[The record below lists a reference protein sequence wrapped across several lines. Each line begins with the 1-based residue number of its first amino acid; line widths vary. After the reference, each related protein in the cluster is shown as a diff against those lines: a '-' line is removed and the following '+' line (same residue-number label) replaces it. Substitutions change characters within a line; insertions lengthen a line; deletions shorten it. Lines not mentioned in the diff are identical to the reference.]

1 MPRIAIVRK
10 DRCNPIGCGN
20 YLCARVCPVNM
31 EGKDC
36 ITPDPVTKKAV
47 IDEHLCTGC
56 GICPNRCPFE
66 AIYITNLPESLSEP
80 IHRYGRNG
88 FHLYRLPVPKLGT
101 VVGLIGRNGIGKST
115 TLKILSGQVVPNLGT
130 DKDATIQD
138 VIQRFKGTEAQA
150 FFEKMRDEKI
160 AISYKPQQVDLIPL
174 KTKGKVEDLLRKVDE
189 RNQFDHVID
198 QLDLKHILHNT
209 VETLS
214 GGELQRVAIA
224 ACALKQATIY
234 AIDEPTSYLDIK
246 QRLRM
251 SRFLRTLPNEE
262 TGVLLVDHDLIIL
275 DSVTDQV
282 HLVYGKEAAYGIV
295 SFPKTS
301 REGIN
306 TYLSGFIRDENMR
319 FRDKPITFQ
328 ARPPTD
334 AKKLNLLTS
343 WSNITKK
350 QGHFTLEAPTGSL
363 YRQEVVGVL
372 GENGIGKTTFIK
384 ILARVEK
391 PDTGEIDQGVRVSY
405 KPQYL
410 DSASD
415 EPVLTIL
422 QDAVSKYNIQL
433 IQPLELNHLLTK
445 PINQLSGG
453 ELQRVAIAKC
463 LSQDAELYVL
473 DEPSAYLDVEQRLA
487 ASKAIRDIAYSHS
500 KTILVVDHD
509 LLFIDYVSDRLLVC
523 EGQPARHGTVH
534 GPFRMED
541 GMNRFL
547 KGIDLTFRRDPE
559 TKRPRAN
566 SPGSRLDREQ
576 KENGKL
582 YYS

>member
-10 DRCNPIGCGN
+10 DRCNPVGCGN

-66 AIYITNLPESLSEP
+66 AIYITNLPEALSEP

-115 TLKILSGQVVPNLGT
+115 TLKILSGMLKPNLGT
-130 DKDATIQD
+130 DHDATTQD
-138 VIQRFKGTEAQA
+138 IVDRFKGTESQT
-150 FFEKMRDEKI
+150 FFEKMRDDKI
-160 AISYKPQQVDLIPL
+160 TVSYKPQQVDLIPL
-174 KTKGKVEDLLRKVDE
+174 KTKGKVETLLRKIDE
-189 RNQFDHVID
+189 RAQFDTVVE
-198 QLDLKHILHNT
+198 QLDLKHILTNNI
-209 VETLS
+209 ENLS

-224 ACALKQATIY
+224 ACALKKATIY

-246 QRLRM
+246 QRLRT
-251 SRFLRTLPNEE
+251 SSFIRTLPNEE

-275 DSVTDQV
+275 DSVTDHV
-282 HLVYGKEAAYGIV
+282 HLVYGKEAAYGVI
-295 SFPKTS
+295 SLPKSS

-334 AKKLNLLTS
+334 KNKGVPLTS
-343 WSNITKK
+343 WSTLTKK
-350 QGHFTLEAPTGSL
+350 QGHFTLQAPGGTL

-372 GENGIGKTTFIK
+372 GENGIGKTTFVK
-384 ILARVEK
+384 LLARVEK
-391 PDTGEIDQGVRVSY
+391 ADSGTVDEGVRVSY

-410 DSASD
+410 ETAGD
-415 EPVLTIL
+415 ELVITLL
-422 QDAVSKYNIQL
+422 HDAVAKYNLQL
-433 IQPLELNHLLTK
+433 IQPLELTHLLTK
-445 PINQLSGG
+445 QLNTLSGG
-453 ELQRVAIAKC
+453 ELQRVAIAHC
-463 LSQDAELYVL
+463 LSQDADLYVL

-487 ASKAIRDIAYSHS
+487 VSKAIRDITYLFN

-523 EGQPARHGTVH
+523 EGEPAQNGAVH
-534 GPFRMED
+534 GPFTMEE

-547 KGIDLTFRRDPE
+547 KGLDLTFRRDPE

-566 SPGSRLDREQ
+566 SSGSRLDKEQ
-576 KENGKL
+576 KESGKL